1 MMINSLPRKTKND
14 RRDLTDFRTE
24 SDASAG
30 CNCAEKM
37 SFFLKLRKDNVVT
50 GCSCPQKLPFRI
62 II

>member
-37 SFFLKLRKDNVVT
+37 SFFIKLRKDNVVI
-50 GCSCPQKLPFRI
+50 GYICPKNCRFV
-62 II
+62 